1 MWSYRIQSLTFSN
14 QAGLEAGF
22 VCVVKYIKDRYLGVV
37 VYVGTAKFLSD
48 KTSLMF
54 GCFIFITAVIGR
66 ITEPH
71 KAILLSLSIHIF
83 LCIC

>member
-1 MWSYRIQSLTFSN
+1 M
-14 QAGLEAGF
+14 
-22 VCVVKYIKDRYLGVV
+22 CVVKYIKDRYLGVV

-48 KTSLMF
+48 ITSLMF
-54 GCFIFITAVIGR
+54 GCFIFITAVGR

-71 KAILLSLSIHIF
+71 KETLLSLSIYIY